1 VFLFRG
7 VRDNFEGDGWIKGAW
22 GGKKVRV
29 TGVASTE
36 FSGAHAYI
44 GINTRTAA
52 GALNWIGVHVG
63 GPREQGYKP
72 FDGTIPIA
80 ADVV

>member
-1 VFLFRG
+1 PYGTRVVRPAEFGQTPPTAGEYVFLFRG

-52 GALNWIGVHVG
+52 GA
-63 GPREQGYKP
+63 
-72 FDGTIPIA
+72 
-80 ADVV
+80 